1 LKTGRAG
8 GAPLGAA
15 AAAGGRGPRAPCL
28 RRVDA
33 AAPPATTCPPRP
45 APLPLCSARFVL
57 FPGCSSMAWLHGEA
71 WAWQRGST
79 SPRSRLRIDASWRRA
94 RFFAQAPPAL
104 SLIRAV
110 GVFNGR
116 DNGCLV
122 LFELLVSFRVLEI
135 ILLLMKHVLSHV
147 LEKEFQ
153 RLFSPAAGSKR
164 KFKQH

>member
-1 LKTGRAG
+1 MKTGRAG

-15 AAAGGRGPRAPCL
+15 AAAGGLAPHAC
-28 RRVDA
+28 VVS
-33 AAPPATTCPPRP
+33 TPPRP
-45 APLPLCSARFVL
+45 RPPRARPARRLCPLCWARFVL

-71 WAWQRGST
+71 WAGQRGST

-135 ILLLMKHVLSHV
+135 ILLLMKHVLRHF

-153 RLFSPAAGSKR
+153 RLFSPAVGSKR